1 MNSVGN
7 KEEEENIIRCNESER
22 RPRQKGAPKEQQFTD
37 QKLALHSTIVLD
49 LRPLMQKKNTP
60 NNGNHN
66 KTRESRVCE
75 RERRAFCRCDLD
87 PSGVCVDVIVACMM
101 GVVVNSD

>member
-7 KEEEENIIRCNESER
+7 KEQEENIIRCNESER

-49 LRPLMQKKNTP
+49 LRPLMQKK
-60 NNGNHN
+60 
-66 KTRESRVCE
+66 KTLPTMAIIIKHESRVCV